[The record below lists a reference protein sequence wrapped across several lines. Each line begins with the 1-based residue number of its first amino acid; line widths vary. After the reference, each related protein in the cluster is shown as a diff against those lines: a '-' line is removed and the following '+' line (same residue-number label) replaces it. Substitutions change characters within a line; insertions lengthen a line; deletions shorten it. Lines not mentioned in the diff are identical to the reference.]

1 MSLISRLQNLLHSV
15 RHGHEL
21 DRELDFHLAERA
33 DDLVAGGMG
42 REEAERQARLRFG
55 HRDGLR
61 ESTRE
66 VGILGWLDVL
76 MNDVRYALRGLRANP
91 AFTLTVVLSLA
102 LGIGANTA
110 IFSLLNA
117 VLLKTLP
124 VSNPAELVQVT
135 MGQENGDVFT
145 NPIWEELNRR
155 QDAFTGAFAFGDQTF
170 NLSTGGVARPVP
182 GNYVGGE
189 FFATLGLAPAAG
201 RLLSGADDFRG
212 CPPVVVLGHGFWQS
226 EFAGQADAVGRT
238 LTLDGHPFEIIGVAP
253 PGFFGVEVGRFNQ
266 LYTPLCAE
274 AVVQGKNS
282 ALDRRSTWFLQVL
295 GRPKPGMS
303 PAQVGAR
310 LVAISPEV
318 FGATVPP
325 NWGAEGRT
333 SYAQRHFETQPAATG
348 LSDLRLQY
356 RPALMMLM
364 AVVGIVLL
372 ISCGNVAN
380 LLLARGAVRQRE
392 IAMRMALGASRVRL
406 VRQMLTESMMLA
418 LFGAATGFLFA
429 RWGSALLVRMLS
441 DRGDTVWLDL
451 SLDYRVLGFTIGVAV
466 VTGVLFGLMPAWR
479 TTRVDPQVAIR
490 AHGRGVLEGG
500 TRFTLGKALV
510 LVQVA
515 LSLVLV
521 LGAALLLRTFH
532 TLATIDPGFRREG
545 VLVVRMDL
553 SSAGYTDARVLAIQ
567 HQALERLRLLPGVR
581 SAASAVILPVSGMG
595 WNGGIEVPG
604 QPVSDNIEE
613 RLSWF
618 NRVSSDYFTTVGT
631 QLKSGRDFGPG
642 DLLGSTRVAII
653 NEAMARKYFPGTD
666 PIGRQFTA
674 EGGSGMTTYEV
685 IGVAQNSR
693 YRSLRD
699 DAESIVYLAEG
710 QADESFQSV
719 NILLRSDGPPAALIP
734 GIRRAVAEVD
744 PRVSF
749 TTQTV
754 SENLD
759 RSLAR
764 ERLLATLSGFFGGLA
779 ILLALI
785 GLYGIM
791 SYSVARRR
799 NEIGIRLAL
808 GADPRDVLRL
818 VLGEVGRLVGLGVGI
833 GAVAALAAGR
843 LVTAFL
849 YGVSA
854 TDPVTVV
861 ATIGAVILVGLAAGA
876 IPAWRAARLDPVAAL
891 RED

>member
-1 MSLISRLQNLLHSV
+1 TI
-15 RHGHEL
+15 
-21 DRELDFHLAERA
+21 
-33 DDLVAGGMG
+33 
-42 REEAERQARLRFG
+42 
-55 HRDGLR
+55 
-61 ESTRE
+61 
-66 VGILGWLDVL
+66 
-76 MNDVRYALRGLRANP
+76 
-91 AFTLTVVLSLA
+91 TVVLSLA

-135 MGQENGDVFT
+135 MGEEDGDVLT
-145 NPIWEELNRR
+145 NPMWEELHRR
-155 QDAFTGAFAFGDQTF
+155 QDVFTGAFAFGDQTF

-182 GNYVGGE
+182 ANYVGGD
-189 FFATLGLAPAAG
+189 FFTTLGLAPAAG
-201 RLLSGADDFRG
+201 RLLNGADVFRG

-266 LYTPLCAE
+266 IYTPLCAE

-282 ALDRRSTWFLQVL
+282 ALDRRSTWFLQVV
-295 GRPKPGMS
+295 GRPKPGL
-303 PAQVGAR
+303 PLAQVGAR
-310 LVAISPEV
+310 LAAISQGV
-318 FGATVPP
+318 FGATVPA
-325 NWGAEGRT
+325 NWDADGQA
-333 SYAQRHFETQPAATG
+333 SYAKRHFEARPAATG
-348 LSDLRLQY
+348 LSDLRLRY
-356 RPALMMLM
+356 RPALFMLM
-364 AVVGIVLL
+364 AVVAIVLL

-380 LLLARGAVRQRE
+380 LLLARGTVRHRE
-392 IAMRMALGASRVRL
+392 IAMRMALGASRGRL
-406 VRQMLTESMMLA
+406 VRQMLTESL
-418 LFGAATGFLFA
+418 LLSLLGAATGFLFA

-441 DRGDTVWLDL
+441 DRGDDVWLDL
-451 SLDYRVLGFTIGVAV
+451 SLDYRLLGFTIGVAV
-466 VTGVLFGLMPAWR
+466 ATGVLFGLMPAWR
-479 TTRVDPQVAIR
+479 TTRVDPQVAMR

-510 LVQVA
+510 LAQVA

-521 LGAALLLRTFH
+521 LGAALMLRTFH

-545 VLVVRMDL
+545 ILAVQMDL
-553 SSAGYTDARVLAIQ
+553 SSSGYDDARVLGIQ
-567 HQALERLRLLPGVR
+567 HQVLERLRLLPGVR
-581 SAASAVILPVSGMG
+581 SAASAVILPISGMG
-595 WNGGIEVPG
+595 WNGGIGIPG
-604 QPVSDNIEE
+604 QPVSDNIRE

-642 DLLGSTRVAII
+642 DLPGSARVAII
-653 NEAMARKYFPGTD
+653 SEAMARKYFPGTD
-666 PIGRQFTA
+666 PIGRQFTS
-674 EGGSGMTTYEV
+674 EGGSGITTYEV
-685 IGVAQNSR
+685 IGVAQDSR

-699 DAESIVYLAEG
+699 EPEPIVYLPEG

-719 NILLRSDGPPAALIP
+719 NILLRADGPPSALIP

-749 TTQTV
+749 TTLTIT
-754 SENLD
+754 ENLD

-764 ERLLATLSGFFGGLA
+764 ERLLATLSGFFGALA

-785 GLYGIM
+785 GLYGTM

-808 GADPRDVLRL
+808 GADSRTVLGL
-818 VLGEVGRLVGLGVGI
+818 VLGEVGRLVVIGVGI

-854 TDPVTVV
+854 TDPLTVV
-861 ATIGAVILVGLAAGA
+861 ATIGMVVLVGLAAGA
-876 IPAWRAARLDPVAAL
+876 VPAWRAARLDPVAAL